1 MEEIV
6 KSDAAEIKPDAPDE
20 IKFDAGAEIEL
31 GLRLESGDR
40 SVVVRFPT
48 DAELAER
55 QRRRPVLIRN
65 QGRGV
70 TEQVPA
76 EPGEPDLALFSKIAL
91 NGKPSVTKEEAYQI
105 AEILTSIS
113 VLGVEVE
120 GDRAAVTMHVMTGLT
135 VRHSLDVP
143 TAGRVVIFRRAAFKM
158 STQPYGVQQIRLNAE
173 AGARLW
179 DECHGRTEDYAGAVP
194 AIHKDAAARAVVEF
208 IDHHLGL
215 QKNDASF

>member
-1 MEEIV
+1 MEETV
-6 KSDAAEIKPDAPDE
+6 KPEPAEIQFDAA
-20 IKFDAGAEIEL
+20 AEIEL

-70 TEQVPA
+70 SEQVPA
-76 EPGEPDLALFSKIAL
+76 EPGEPDLALFDKIAL
-91 NGKPSVTKEEAYQI
+91 NGRPSVTKEEAFQI
-105 AEILTSIS
+105 AEILTSTT
-113 VLGVEVE
+113 VLGVEVD
-120 GDRAAVTMHVMTGLT
+120 GDRALVTMHVMTGLT

-143 TAGRVVIFRRAAFKM
+143 TAGRVVLFRRGAFKM
-158 STQPYGVQQIRLNAE
+158 LSQPYGVQQIRVNAE

-179 DECHGRTEDYAGAVP
+179 DDCHGSSQDYAGGAIP
-194 AIHKDAAARAVVEF
+194 AIHKDAAVRAVVEF
-208 IDHHLGL
+208 IDHHLGPR
-215 QKNDASF
+215 KDDASF